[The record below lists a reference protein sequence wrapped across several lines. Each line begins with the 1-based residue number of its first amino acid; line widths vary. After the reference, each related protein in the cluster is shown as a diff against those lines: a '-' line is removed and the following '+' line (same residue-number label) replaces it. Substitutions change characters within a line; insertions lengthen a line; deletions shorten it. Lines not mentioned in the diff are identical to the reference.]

1 MDEKLIES
9 LKDYVVTANSGKYN
23 SWEEIN
29 QKFPELTN
37 YAPKILQDY
46 VATYN
51 SGKYDSWDTLN
62 SKFPEFN
69 TPVQPEEL
77 GKQNEV
83 SGQGSQNTS
92 SKSTEPLDTFQPKE
106 RTLGQLY
113 PDQIRTVGGVTGDIS
128 YNIITDNSISPQALE
143 EQGIKEPVYNPDGS
157 LLFDPTGEAIE
168 QIPETD
174 LPVLRDIEEIT
185 VTAPPSSLSAGQSI
199 KNSISNLVTQL
210 RGFDDRLSIVSP
222 EIYKKIFAG
231 YMGLGT
237 LPESVR
243 ESIATSLTEGIY
255 SLSGRDVN
263 ADVQTSYQNLRELE
277 ESLLPTNQIID
288 SWQNSDLLRTSSAI
302 IDGAFNLL
310 GTALVSVPTAGAGL
324 ITELTGGALYDAN
337 VAKAELLG
345 KSVEELYRDNQE
357 TVDVPL
363 LIGGIGAGL
372 EAIGLRGT
380 TNAITRKLNSN
391 LMKNLTTIGI
401 DLNKEGL
408 TELVQS
414 GLEEVNTV
422 LAQGGNETEAVE
434 AFTDFITSKQGLE
447 VYLKTLSGAGAATGV
462 GRLSKGVV
470 DRQRKQTLNQRQE
483 QLDGLLDDLTN
494 TTDPVVT
501 EAIIDKISDISV
513 EVQDI
518 KDSDSTVLTN
528 LDEDTI
534 ARVGQINEEMSRI
547 ESQIA
552 SQESELSE
560 SGREA
565 LEQKLD
571 SLQIELDGLVENNN
585 NNITNEDNQVD
596 SQPIVEDT
604 QVAPVGTE
612 VEQAQ
617 ELVTPENRQALQ
629 SSYDRLTEGMT
640 ESQIEADPDLVRMR
654 NRLASVQQNET
665 FTETEQSEI
674 VNELSSNQNFLA
686 RLNDSAQRSTRIQEL
701 EQRLRDN
708 IRQAGN
714 LGIIQDGEQQA
725 RQNIE
730 FIRDLT
736 EYAVL
741 RIADGTI
748 KTANALADALSI
760 PRGDVNVQQAFEDA
774 QQINTI
780 IQESTATPRRQAVK
794 STIRQATQVGTRG
807 TVQLTNRQALTQR
820 IRTLNEG
827 ARLGKRDIK
836 EIRQGV
842 SDLLKDL
849 NEAKAFKGKVN
860 ATAIRRVANMVNNAN
875 TPKQVERA
883 TSVIE
888 KVVDDAK
895 FAQRLADIDNYKAR
909 MKRIAK
915 SKSTPK
921 DLARVLNGFSNINA
935 RDLEVANLDEYLT
948 LAESIYR
955 RETSVSNV
963 NNENLQKLIDMAN
976 ANKEERQ
983 VEREVRSQT
992 PEAQQAKITSLRNN
1006 LVDRL
1011 GVEESVINEIDNGS
1025 KPLDEVITELQS
1037 IVDEMRSTRE
1047 DAVRNIAD
1055 EYMAEIKSNKE
1066 SILEGVVNP
1075 VERRLVEEFI
1085 DLDSTQSDVT
1095 KSTLGKYVTT
1105 LYNLLNNSSGVGLG
1119 DVITEIK
1126 RNRAISDK
1134 TQVDNLQSFLVTP
1147 SKLFSNLNAV
1157 GATSGSQVFDAIVKN
1172 KENVGDL
1179 HEFTGFA
1186 DVQIK
1191 SVQAQTR
1198 IEKIKQAFN
1207 NIVSKHG
1214 KDLNNNPEGEVLMS
1228 IYADAVQ
1235 YRRSWDAEQIANE
1248 FNLRIE
1254 AWGES
1259 LVRMQKKADSNSEY
1273 AKSNKSVIST
1283 LEKVLERI
1291 ADRTT
1296 VDGKEVWSTKVN
1308 QEELFNMLSNGH
1320 RELYKFMRSTF
1331 SELQNEHFAISR
1343 VYGGLDVETDWVNYI
1358 PRNYTSIPSTSETA
1372 VARSLASATGRIQ
1385 DAGDINFNQ
1394 SLTKENTGS
1403 GKTRLISGNK
1413 LPLNKTLN
1421 TKSINTFL
1429 TEMGGIVYD
1438 IETMA
1443 ERKFT
1448 ASMLDFERNG
1458 LKFED
1463 EVPLNLYKEKVAQ
1476 KILGDRFSISVGDL
1490 KPSVLKRAF
1499 SKVSRLGTAVALG
1512 GAPQFIKQTTPLV
1525 ETFGRVSNPK
1535 HVWTAMQYVFSPE
1548 TQDLFKMGDVTL
1560 RNIENEITLPA
1571 TDNSLVSS
1579 EQTNEMLRMLR
1590 DFGAGADKLSEKA
1603 IKLSL
1608 APLKLTDNVVAKV
1621 GWLALYIDRASQR
1634 NGGVIDFSKPDR
1646 NAISYANTQN
1656 SIVMNESDPALQGR
1670 FLRTNWLR
1678 MMFPFSSFSINS
1690 KITLF
1695 QSIDRLIKA
1704 DNPSDRVRYSAQVTT
1719 NLGNIALFNAI
1730 GYGIRAAAISS
1741 GAYFLNT
1748 IITNSDSDEEEKEE
1762 LLEELGKD
1770 TENRQALNNIRSV
1783 GYLTQDF
1790 LFGGLFGKFL
1800 EPATESAT
1808 DYIIRAT
1815 YGDDELRARGF
1826 SNAGMMIDKE
1836 WYEDLFTV
1844 MGTAGI
1850 YGQRVADTWKLAAD
1864 LGESDKDY
1872 VTRRFREVNSLKDD
1886 IVIDSWY
1893 LDPANI
1899 DKYAKPEWER
1909 ASVTQATL
1917 MSAMSLTG
1925 LSDQW
1930 FGSSRRYM
1938 STLSRNL
1945 LSKEHGRVSTQSK
1958 RELIESSKKVTNI
1971 KLGKTDIPL
1980 DYEQKIWYYNE
1991 YYNTALQERNSIPK
2005 PKGQSETEYEKLI
2018 TSISESKMKIKF
2030 LDRYRKQFDK
2040 SVDKYIKE
2048 ARKDA
2053 EENSNKIRYYNR

>member
-1 MDEKLIES
+1 MDDRNPIYEYLKSEGLTDLGQDEFVSKYSDRKNLES
-9 LKDYVVTANSGKYN
+9 VYDYLKDNGNTDLEFQPFADKY
-23 SWEEIN
+23 
-29 QKFPELTN
+29 FPL
-37 YAPKILQDY
+37 P
-46 VATYN
+46 
-51 SGKYDSWDTLN
+51 
-62 SKFPEFN
+62 
-69 TPVQPEEL
+69 
-77 GKQNEV
+77 KQNEDSV
-83 SGQGSQNTS
+83 QGLPNTS
-92 SKSTEPLDTFQPKE
+92 GTSTEPLQTSQA
-106 RTLGQLY
+106 G
-113 PDQIRTVGGVTGDIS
+113 
-128 YNIITDNSISPQALE
+128 NID
-143 EQGIKEPVYNPDGS
+143 
-157 LLFDPTGEAIE
+157 
-168 QIPETD
+168 PETGLYVEGYSPD
-174 LPVLRDIEEIT
+174 LDTHFKNIEEISITGTKSKSSFVDNLLNNLRFSSASLGEMWASIPEYLYSLGSIPQNLIADAIENNAGTNEFSDYLRVDAQEDYEAVSQGQYNPLKLFRNVADYYATDMQMAEANFRTYENSITENLTEGNLLEVGEQAFDEFVRSTGAIMSMIATGGATTLGRGVLTTLPFASAEYQELSENPNINQNLAPVYSALKGGAEVIFERSDKISGDIISGLIGTRGVKGLLEGFTRKALSVNGIPASIVNGGISEGATTLSQEIVDVISGVKDSIDYGVVLDAT
-185 VTAPPSSLSAGQSI
+185 VTGALIDG
-199 KNSISNLVTQL
+199 
-210 RGFDDRLSIVSP
+210 
-222 EIYKKIFAG
+222 
-231 YMGLGT
+231 GLGT
-237 LPESVR
+237 VRNVADAVVRPSNAERVRGLQAQIEQEITDVNNPNLSDTTVDNLR
-243 ESIATSLTEGIY
+243 ESISEKAQEIDNIVNSDNINNLPDEQRNRVVELNTEVDNI
-255 SLSGRDVN
+255 N
-263 ADVQTSYQNLRELE
+263 ADLE
-277 ESLLPTNQIID
+277 SSEISDSARESLEN
-288 SWQNSDLLRTSSAI
+288 RK
-302 IDGAFNLL
+302 
-310 GTALVSVPTAGAGL
+310 TA
-324 ITELTGGALYDAN
+324 
-337 VAKAELLG
+337 
-345 KSVEELYRDNQE
+345 
-357 TVDVPL
+357 
-363 LIGGIGAGL
+363 
-372 EAIGLRGT
+372 
-380 TNAITRKLNSN
+380 
-391 LMKNLTTIGI
+391 
-401 DLNKEGL
+401 
-408 TELVQS
+408 
-414 GLEEVNTV
+414 
-422 LAQGGNETEAVE
+422 
-434 AFTDFITSKQGLE
+434 
-447 VYLKTLSGAGAATGV
+447 
-462 GRLSKGVV
+462 
-470 DRQRKQTLNQRQE
+470 
-483 QLDGLLDDLTN
+483 
-494 TTDPVVT
+494 
-501 EAIIDKISDISV
+501 
-513 EVQDI
+513 
-518 KDSDSTVLTN
+518 
-528 LDEDTI
+528 
-534 ARVGQINEEMSRI
+534 INEE
-547 ESQIA
+547 
-552 SQESELSE
+552 
-560 SGREA
+560 
-565 LEQKLD
+565 LE
-571 SLQIELDGLVENNN
+571 N
-585 NNITNEDNQVD
+585 
-596 SQPIVEDT
+596 IVETSTPDVVEDS

-612 VEQAQ
+612 AQQTQ

-640 ESQIEADPDLVRMR
+640 EAQIQSDPDLVRMR
-654 NRLASVQQNET
+654 DRITSVQETET
-665 FTETEQSEI
+665 FSTPEQSEI
-674 VNELSSNQNFLA
+674 VNTLSSDQTFLT
-686 RLNDSAQRSTRIQEL
+686 RLNDSAQMSARIQEL

-714 LGIIQDGEQQA
+714 LGIAQEGEQQA

-760 PRGDVNVQQAFEDA
+760 PRGDVNVQQAFDNA
-774 QQINTI
+774 QQINVIVSDATV
-780 IQESTATPRRQAVK
+780 TPRRQTVK
-794 STIRQATQVGTRG
+794 SAIRQATQGGTRG
-807 TVQLTNRQALTQR
+807 TVELTSRQALTQR

-827 ARLGKRDIK
+827 VRLGKQDIK
-836 EIRQGV
+836 EARQGI
-842 SDLLKDL
+842 SDLLKEL
-849 NEAKAFKGKVN
+849 SEAKAFKGKVN

-883 TSVIE
+883 TAVIE

-895 FAQRLADIDNYKAR
+895 FAQRLANIDTFKAR

-915 SKSTPK
+915 SKNTPK
-921 DLARVLNGFSNINA
+921 DLGRVLNGFSNINA
-935 RDLEVANLDEYLT
+935 RDLEINNLDEYLT

-963 NNENLQKLIDMAN
+963 SNENLQKLLDIAN

-983 VEREVRSQT
+983 AEREVRSQT

-1011 GVEESVINEIDNGS
+1011 GVGESVINEIDNGS
-1025 KPLDEVITELQS
+1025 KPLDEVIAELQS
-1037 IVDEMRSTRE
+1037 IVDDMRSTRE

-1055 EYMAEIKSNKE
+1055 EYVAEIKSNKD

-1126 RNRAISDK
+1126 RNRAISDEA
-1134 TQVDNLQSFLVTP
+1134 QVSNLQSFLVNP
-1147 SKLFSNLNAV
+1147 NKLFKNLNAV

-1172 KENVGDL
+1172 KENIGDL
-1179 HEFTGFA
+1179 HEFTGFSE
-1186 DVQIK
+1186 VQIK

-1198 IEKIKQAFN
+1198 IEKIKQDFN
-1207 NIVSKHG
+1207 KLVEKHS
-1214 KDLNNNPEGEVLMS
+1214 KDLNNNPQGEVLMS

-1235 YRRSWDAEQIANE
+1235 YRQSWTAEQIANE

-1259 LVRMQKKADSNSEY
+1259 LTRMQKKASGNSEY
-1273 AKSNKSVIST
+1273 AKVNKGVISN
-1283 LEKVLERI
+1283 LEKTLERI
-1291 ADRTT
+1291 ADKTT
-1296 VDGKEVWSTKVN
+1296 VDGKEVWSAKVN
-1308 QEELFNMLSNGH
+1308 QEELFGMLSNGH
-1320 RELYKFMRSTF
+1320 KEVYRFMRSTF
-1331 SELQNEHFAISR
+1331 SELQNEHFATSR

-1358 PRNYTSIPSTSETA
+1358 PRNYTSIPSTSEIA
-1372 VARSLASATGRIQ
+1372 VDRSLASATGRIQ

-1394 SLTKENTGS
+1394 SLTKENTGA
-1403 GKTRLISGNK
+1403 GKTRLINGNK

-1421 TKSINTFL
+1421 TRSIDTFL
-1429 TEMGGIVYD
+1429 REMGGIVYD

-1458 LKFED
+1458 LKLDD

-1490 KPSVLKRAF
+1490 RPNVLKRAF

-1548 TQDLFKMGDVTL
+1548 TQDLLKLGDVTL

-1571 TDNSLVSS
+1571 TDNNLVNS

-1590 DFGAGADKLSEKA
+1590 DFGVGADKLSEKA

-1656 SIVMNESDPALQGR
+1656 SIVMNESDPALQGK

-1690 KITLF
+1690 KVTLF
-1695 QSIDRLIKA
+1695 QSIARLNKA
-1704 DNPSDRVRYSAQVTT
+1704 DNASDRARYATQVST

-1741 GAYFLNT
+1741 GAYVLNS
-1748 IITNSDSDEEEKEE
+1748 IITNSDTDEEEKKE
-1762 LLEELGKD
+1762 LLEELSKD

-1808 DYIIRAT
+1808 DYVIRAT

-1864 LGESDKDY
+1864 LGESDSDY
-1872 VTRRFREVNSLKDD
+1872 VTRRFREVNALKDD

-1899 DKYAKPEWER
+1899 DKYSKPEWER

-1945 LSKEHGRVSTQSK
+1945 LSKDHGKVSSQSK

-1971 KLGKTDIPL
+1971 KLGATDIPL

-2005 PKGQSETEYEKLI
+2005 SKGQSESDYESLI
-2018 TSISESKMKIKF
+2018 TGIAEDKMKIKF
-2030 LDRYRKQFDK
+2030 LEKYRKQFDK

-2053 EENSNKIRYYNR
+2053 KEKTDKIKYYNR